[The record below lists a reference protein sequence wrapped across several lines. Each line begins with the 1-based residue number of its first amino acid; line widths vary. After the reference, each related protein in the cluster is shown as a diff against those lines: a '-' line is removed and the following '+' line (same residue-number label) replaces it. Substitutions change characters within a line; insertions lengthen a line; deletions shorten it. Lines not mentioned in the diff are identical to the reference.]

1 MTETTDRLSE
11 LFGGADSIDCGK
23 LLEDFIHE
31 LSASEGG
38 EKSSL
43 SFIPS
48 YLSPRPGADHP
59 LRVAA
64 VDAGGTN
71 LRIAVL
77 ESREGSV
84 PSIVSVKKYPM
95 PGRDTPLSA
104 DEFFDTLAEMI
115 DNDAPGIADVGV
127 SFAYKGQI
135 TPEGDYIIEGM
146 CKEVTVSGIEGR
158 SLAGGLNDAF
168 VRRGSAKRRI
178 RTVNDTAACLMGS
191 LPREKLFS
199 CGAAVGMVLGTG
211 FNICYRMDVRS
222 DDDIAPD
229 IIVTESGF
237 FDKIPREWVDLELD
251 RGSAIPGDHIA
262 EKMISGRYL
271 SEIFNR
277 LMDRAEREGMSVSP
291 ERAGDS
297 SYLDALLR
305 GPEDDSFERRA
316 AARIVRRSA
325 MIASVCVAASALYS
339 MREGGSDAV
348 IVVEGSTVLRMCG
361 FLDIFTGMLDKIL
374 TEQRGIT
381 YEIFSG
387 DDSVLTGTAG
397 AAMM

>member
-1 MTETTDRLSE
+1 
-11 LFGGADSIDCGK
+11 
-23 LLEDFIHE
+23 
-31 LSASEGG
+31 
-38 EKSSL
+38 
-43 SFIPS
+43 
-48 YLSPRPGADHP
+48 
-59 LRVAA
+59 
-64 VDAGGTN
+64 
-71 LRIAVL
+71 
-77 ESREGSV
+77 
-84 PSIVSVKKYPM
+84 
-95 PGRDTPLSA
+95 
-104 DEFFDTLAEMI
+104 
-115 DNDAPGIADVGV
+115 
-127 SFAYKGQI
+127 
-135 TPEGDYIIEGM
+135 
-146 CKEVTVSGIEGR
+146 
-158 SLAGGLNDAF
+158 
-168 VRRGSAKRRI
+168 
-178 RTVNDTAACLMGS
+178 
-191 LPREKLFS
+191 
-199 CGAAVGMVLGTG
+199 
-211 FNICYRMDVRS
+211 MDVRS

-277 LMDRAEREGMSVSP
+277 LMDRAEREGMRVSP

-361 FLDIFTGMLDKIL
+361 FLDIFTGMLDRIL
-374 TEQRGIT
+374 TQERGIT